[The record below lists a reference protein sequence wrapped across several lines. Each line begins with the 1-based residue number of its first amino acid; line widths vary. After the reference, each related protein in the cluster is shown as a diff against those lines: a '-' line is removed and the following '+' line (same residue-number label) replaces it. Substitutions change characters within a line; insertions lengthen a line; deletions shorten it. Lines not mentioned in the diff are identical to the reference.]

1 MFHTAEVVFVSTLQ
15 SQTSAYLIVCV
26 LSVARIDAVF
36 NTWKNLRFGDVLTE
50 GGVNKIAAVWTHSS
64 VPPLVE

>member
-36 NTWKNLRFGDVLTE
+36 NT
-50 GGVNKIAAVWTHSS
+50 
-64 VPPLVE
+64 